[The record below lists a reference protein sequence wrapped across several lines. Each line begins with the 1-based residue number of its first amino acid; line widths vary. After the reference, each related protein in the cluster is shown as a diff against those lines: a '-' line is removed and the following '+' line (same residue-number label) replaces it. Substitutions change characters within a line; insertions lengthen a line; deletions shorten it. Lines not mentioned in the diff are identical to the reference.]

1 MLCIVFNS
9 FLVRQFYAH
18 CLRSDSLFYQL
29 FCSLFLSFRLS
40 LFVVVLS
47 HVIRSFPDYGCLSGG
62 RGGET
67 GSDVLAVLV
76 PGRDFCG
83 VS

>member
-1 MLCIVFNS
+1 MLIVCEVIRFFIS
-9 FLVRQFYAH
+9 CFR
-18 CLRSDSLFYQL
+18 
-29 FCSLFLSFRLS
+29 SLFLSFRLS